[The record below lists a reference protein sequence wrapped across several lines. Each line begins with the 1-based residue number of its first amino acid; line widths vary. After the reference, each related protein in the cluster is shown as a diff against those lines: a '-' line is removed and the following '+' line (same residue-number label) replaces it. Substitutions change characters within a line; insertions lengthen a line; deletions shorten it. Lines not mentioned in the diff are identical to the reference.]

1 MAARGQSFY
10 THDAILLSCGTL
22 YIGQNRMNS
31 QPLKALLA
39 FLPACLLLVG
49 SGIKFYRR
57 RTVGVAMQLVGAS
70 ALALVVLTHI
80 CEALHLFPHMHWGWQ
95 DSAGHYL
102 DLVSAI
108 LGLALFPMGYLLEV
122 LRGRQ

>member
-1 MAARGQSFY
+1 
-10 THDAILLSCGTL
+10 
-22 YIGQNRMNS
+22 MNS

-39 FLPACLLLVG
+39 FLPACLLLLA
-49 SGIKFYRR
+49 SGIRFYQSK
-57 RTVGVAMQLVGAS
+57 TVGVGLQLVGAS

-80 CEALHLFPHMHWGWQ
+80 CEALHLFPRMHWGWQ
-95 DSAGHYL
+95 GSAGHYL

-122 LRGRQ
+122 LRNRQ